1 MGNLRAKLEAFFDL
15 ELKLKMYPPG
25 RGRRRRGGGVPGGVV
40 AGGVVPVAA
49 AGPPRSVGRDPAAVD
64 GVGVAGI
71 HGKAFTSFHHVS
83 HGARNSSFLQHLW
96 GFPSISYSSSVLL
109 SLCAFV
115 LLHEREREINRLLQL
130 TRFGD

>member
-1 MGNLRAKLEAFFDL
+1 MHR
-15 ELKLKMYPPG
+15 PG
-25 RGRRRRGGGVPGGVV
+25 RGRRRRRGGGVPGGVV

-71 HGKAFTSFHHVS
+71 HGKAFTSLHRVS
-83 HGARNSSFLQHLW
+83 HGARNSSFLQLHLW
-96 GFPSISYSSSVLL
+96 DFPSILYSSSVLL

-115 LLHEREREINRLLQL
+115 LLHERGGGGEINRLLQTTKIL
-130 TRFGD
+130 